1 MQPGLGPREMTTFSF
16 LNKWSLNQTMHVPLF
31 VAAGLVLIHAD
42 PLPPQHCSRIE
53 TVSSI
58 AAFDGL
64 SPCIPT
70 TPEELDAALSLQVR
84 LIDIDKYRYG
94 CRYRYIIYRYGCVLN
109 NM

>member
-1 MQPGLGPREMTTFSF
+1 MVTQSEYAC
-16 LNKWSLNQTMHVPLF
+16 PLF
-31 VAAGLVLIHAD
+31 LAAGLFLIHAD

-70 TPEELDAALSLQVR
+70 TPEELDAALSLQVYNINR
-84 LIDIDKYRYG
+84 HT
-94 CRYRYIIYRYGCVLN
+94 YIHLTILYVLYYI
-109 NM
+109 